1 MNKDMFQWL
10 LKMAVGGAAIAAGT
24 LLAAQ
29 RSVPAC
35 NGCPLQIPVA
45 DELELDLDLDD
56 PRINALRQFY
66 QAQLERRRPS
76 RNSKDHRNA
85 LEEYKP
91 VVAGARKVTARIIDP
106 GKRGEQVAFV
116 DLAPLFAERNAELH
130 LDWVHPNAEGLAIIA
145 DTLHPFVGSALPAAR
160 DVNE

>member
-1 MNKDMFQWL
+1 MKKDRFQWL
-10 LKMAVGGAAIAAGT
+10 LKMAAGGVAIAAGT

-29 RSVPAC
+29 RPVSVC
-35 NGCPLQIPVA
+35 NECALQVPVA

-85 LEEYKP
+85 HML
-91 VVAGARKVTARIIDP
+91 
-106 GKRGEQVAFV
+106 
-116 DLAPLFAERNAELH
+116 
-130 LDWVHPNAEGLAIIA
+130 
-145 DTLHPFVGSALPAAR
+145 
-160 DVNE
+160 

>member
-1 MNKDMFQWL
+1 MNKDRFQWL
-10 LKMAVGGAAIAAGT
+10 LKMAAGGVAIATGS
-24 LLAAQ
+24 LLADQ
-29 RSVPAC
+29 RSVPAYNEC
-35 NGCPLQIPVA
+35 SFQIPVA

-106 GKRGEQVAFV
+106 GKRGEQVA
-116 DLAPLFAERNAELH
+116 LATIVSRDGYLVSKASEL
-130 LDWVHPNAEGLAIIA
+130 PKG
-145 DTLHPFVGSALPAAR
+145 R
-160 DVNE
+160 MM